1 MQYEI
6 EGTKQLISM
15 IDNDKLCNEARIY
28 SEKIGIPLNLE
39 LELPIHVTCS
49 AAANSAANNVVKKT
63 MEDLNTYMQQKV
75 KGEFAIRF
83 EAKNIEIMSMFKAL
97 DASQENY
104 LDIETMDYLIDH
116 FECLNVNHS
125 ILIEISR
132 AKMDLEM
139 GLPVSEKRS
148 ET

>member
-28 SEKIGIPLNLE
+28 SEKIGIPLSLQ

-75 KGEFAIRF
+75 KEEFAIRF

-97 DASQENY
+97 DASQET
-104 LDIETMDYLIDH
+104 LETWTI
-116 FECLNVNHS
+116 
-125 ILIEISR
+125 
-132 AKMDLEM
+132 
-139 GLPVSEKRS
+139 
-148 ET
+148 